1 MKLPNGYGSVTKMS
15 GNRRKPWRV
24 RKTIGYRYDPEKDK
38 QIQEFILIGYAS
50 TKAEGLQMLASYNNE
65 PYDTKKAK
73 MTFKEVYDHWS
84 AEKYPTVSESN
95 VHAYKAAYN
104 TCTALHS
111 RVFKELKLVDL
122 QQIIDTCGKNYPTL
136 KKIKILFSQ
145 MYDFAMKNEICNKDY
160 SDYVDIV
167 KFKDKNPNK
176 RERDR
181 FSSEEL
187 EKFWAMKDEPYFQI
201 ILMLVY
207 NGCRVSEFLD
217 LKKENVHLDEQYFDV
232 IKSKTEN
239 GLRRVPIADK
249 MLPFYKAW
257 YERHPEC
264 PYLLSTVDGQHF
276 TYRNYYDSYFAPLI
290 EQLDI
295 PSNRTPHWTRHT
307 CTSLM
312 ADAGIDPSVQKKILG
327 HSGSMTLTE
336 KVYTH
341 FDVQILID
349 AINTI

>member
-1 MKLPNGYGSVTKMS
+1 
-15 GNRRKPWRV
+15 
-24 RKTIGYRYDPEKDK
+24 
-38 QIQEFILIGYAS
+38 
-50 TKAEGLQMLASYNNE
+50 
-65 PYDTKKAK
+65 
-73 MTFKEVYDHWS
+73 
-84 AEKYPTVSESN
+84 
-95 VHAYKAAYN
+95 
-104 TCTALHS
+104 
-111 RVFKELKLVDL
+111 
-122 QQIIDTCGKNYPTL
+122 
-136 KKIKILFSQ
+136 

-327 HSGSMTLTE
+327 HSGAMTLTE